1 MSPAPLLTLFC
12 LLVVFSSLLGG
23 WLPSLVRLTHTRM
36 QLMMSFVAGLML
48 GVGVLHLLPHAA
60 AETESLDR
68 AVGWMLTGLLLMFFL
83 IRAFHFHSHGPAAA
97 PEAAENVAGTLRG
110 PKAAHA
116 ECAGHDHRGH
126 DHHHEPAGTK
136 SRRLSWLG
144 VALGLALHTL
154 IDGVA
159 LAASVAAEA
168 EEAAAPLGLF
178 GLGTFLAV
186 ALHKPLDALSIT
198 TLMAAGGWPAKTR
211 QVVNA
216 GFALM
221 CPLGALFFYFG
232 LSQFGE
238 IQHVLLG
245 CALAFAAGVFVCI
258 SLGDLLPE
266 LSFHAHDRVK
276 LSFALLLGVALA
288 YGVGYLEPPHGHDE
302 HGHAHHLWER
312 SPSSPFPP
320 PSFLSPP
327 TTSCFPL
334 LRLREA

>member
-1 MSPAPLLTLFC
+1 MSPAPLLALFC
-12 LLVVFSSLLGG
+12 LLIVFASLLGG
-23 WLPSLVRLTHTRM
+23 WLSSLMRLTHTRM

-68 AVGWMLTGLLLMFFL
+68 AALWMMVGLLLMFFL

-97 PEAAENVAGTLRG
+97 PDPAGAEDH
-110 PKAAHA
+110 AH
-116 ECAGHDHRGH
+116 CGHGHHGH
-126 DHHHEPAGTK
+126 DHHHETAESP
-136 SRRLSWLG
+136 SHRLSWLG

-198 TLMAAGGWPAKTR
+198 TLMAAGGWSAKTR
-211 QVVNA
+211 QLVNA

-238 IQHVLLG
+238 GQHVLLG

-276 LSFALLLGVALA
+276 LSVALLLGVALA
-288 YGVGYLEPPHGHDE
+288 YGVGYLEPAHTHGHHE
-302 HGHAHHLWER
+302 HGHHEHGHTHEWEI
-312 SPSSPFPP
+312 
-320 PSFLSPP
+320 
-327 TTSCFPL
+327 
-334 LRLREA
+334 EN